1 MIKKIKRDICI
12 IKYRSLPLTE
22 YEKETDSDAYHY
34 PNIKSAYWLKLEKD
48 SPKNLRNQFIK
59 LIKNLEIENLII
71 LGEMNKPWISKLTSK
86 SKDYKP
92 LFKSLEYFKSQ
103 KITTKFNG
111 ALELHID
118 DLETFFPHFYT
129 ITRCDGGF
137 FDYRMIDKNQN
148 IIFYLHYTGEI
159 KIMILNKK
167 FEKKVLKEIKKTDFI
182 DSMRTN
188 SDRI

>member
-22 YEKETDSDAYHY
+22 YEKETDSDVYNH

-71 LGEMNKPWISKLTSK
+71 LGEMNKPWISKFTSK
-86 SKDYKP
+86 RKDYKP
-92 LFKSLEYFKSQ
+92 LIKSLEYFKSQ
-103 KITTKFNG
+103 KITTIFNG
-111 ALELHID
+111 GLELHID
-118 DLETFFPHFYT
+118 DLVTFFPHFYT

-137 FDYRMIDKNQN
+137 FDYNMIDEKQN
-148 IIFYLHYTGEI
+148 IILYLHYSGEI

-167 FEKKVLKEIKKTDFI
+167 FEKKFLKEIKKTDFI
-182 DSMRTN
+182 DSMRDN
-188 SDRI
+188 ADRL